1 MNEPAFTPAVKQAR
15 LIREKRVSTLELVDL
30 CYSRIER
37 LNPTLSAFTTLDK
50 DRARAAAR
58 RGHHP
63 DPRRRLR
70 ARPPLGRRAAASELM
85 RD

>member
-1 MNEPAFTPAVKQAR
+1 MNETELAFTPAVKQAR
-15 LIREKRVSTLELVDL
+15 LIRKERVSTLELVDL

-63 DPRRRLR
+63 DLAAAYER
-70 ARPPLGRRAAASELM
+70 ARPWADVRPPVS
-85 RD
+85 